1 MRRRPSPA
9 DNLLSFGGNVP
20 PAVGG
25 LIIALLAGSI
35 LGTISPG
42 VRASAALVPAAVFG
56 LQVWRLVTWVFVET
70 DPLSLVFG
78 GLMLYWFGR
87 DLSWAWGPQ
96 RFLATWFGLTAAA
109 AVVTTLLALF
119 IPGLSMGGWLGA
131 WPVLSALVI
140 AWATIFPERQILL
153 MFALPISGRT
163 LLWITLGGTLLYAMF
178 GGIARYIPHIVAQG
192 LMLLT
197 LRGNMP
203 FRGVW
208 QTFKVREMERRAKKR
223 ASHLKVVKKDSR
235 NGSGSSDYLN

>member
-9 DNLLSFGGNVP
+9 DNVLTFGGNVP
-20 PAVGG
+20 PTVGG

-35 LGTISPG
+35 LGTVSPG
-42 VRASAALVPAAVFG
+42 LRATAALVPAAVLQ
-56 LQVWRLVTWVFVET
+56 LQVWRLATWVFVET

-87 DLSWAWGPQ
+87 DLSWAWGPK
-96 RFLATWFGLTAAA
+96 RFLATWFGLTVGTSVLSTA
-109 AVVTTLLALF
+109 LALVF
-119 IPGLSMGGWLGA
+119 PRLMGGWPPGA

-140 AWATIFPERQILL
+140 AWASIFPDRQILL

-163 LLWITLGGTLLYAMF
+163 LLWITIGGTILYAMF
-178 GGIARYIPHIVAQG
+178 SSIWLYIPHIVAQA

-197 LRGNMP
+197 LRGGLP

-208 QTFKVREMERRAKKR
+208 QTFKVREMERRARKR
-223 ASHLKVVKKDSR
+223 AAHLKVVKKNDWM
-235 NGSGSSDYLN
+235 N